1 MLWIKSKRPKLNT
14 QADSIRAKLFTWANV
29 FMLSVMLIYFLS
41 FKSYKYMYAFPLF
54 LIYSFDNDDVKSLKR
69 HVVLISIINFLAEM
83 FL

>member
-14 QADSIRAKLFTWANV
+14 QADSIHTKLFTWANV

-41 FKSYKYMYAFPLF
+41 FKSYKYIYAFRLF
-54 LIYSFDNDDVKSLKR
+54 LVYSLDNDDMKSLKR

>member
-1 MLWIKSKRPKLNT
+1 
-14 QADSIRAKLFTWANV
+14 
-29 FMLSVMLIYFLS
+29 MLSVMLIYFLS